1 MTSYLKQHSGVLK
14 TEGILMLVL
23 GFLGILLPQIFTFG
37 IELLIGVLLLVGGIL
52 AVVRGFRLRGVP
64 GTALSI
70 TVGVLSILVGIA
82 LLAFPMSG
90 AITLTLLVGILF
102 LIQGAAEVAAALQHR
117 EWTAWGWMLAS
128 GIASLLIALFLIVG
142 LPGIAAWAIGMLV
155 GINLIFTGSWLLMLG
170 SAVNSQLNGG
180 PEDGP

>member
-1 MTSYLKQHSGVLK
+1 MTHYLKQHSPALK

-23 GFLGILLPQIFTFG
+23 GFLGILLPQLFTLG

-52 AVVRGFRLRGVP
+52 AVIRGFRLRGVP

-70 TVGVLSILVGIA
+70 AVGVLSILVGIA
-82 LLAFPMSG
+82 LLAFPMTG
-90 AITLTLLVGILF
+90 AITLTLMVGLLF

-117 EWTAWGWMLAS
+117 EWTAWGWMMAS
-128 GIASLLIALFLIVG
+128 GVASLVIALLLIFG
-142 LPGIAAWAIGMLV
+142 LPGTATWAIGLLV

-170 SAVNSQLNGG
+170 SAINSRLNDVL
-180 PEDGP
+180 EDGP